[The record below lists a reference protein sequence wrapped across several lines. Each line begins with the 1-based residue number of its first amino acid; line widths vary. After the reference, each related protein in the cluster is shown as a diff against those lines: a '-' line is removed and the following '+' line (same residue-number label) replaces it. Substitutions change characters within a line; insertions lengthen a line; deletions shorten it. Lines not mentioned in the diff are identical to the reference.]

1 MGECEVCG
9 NRYDKS
15 FEIVMRG
22 ERHTFDC
29 FECAIQALAVTCDH
43 CGCRILGHGLE
54 SNGRFFCCAHCAR
67 QEDAPQLRDRA
78 DGRETRAHA

>member
-1 MGECEVCG
+1 MAECEVCG

-15 FEIVMRG
+15 FEVVMG
-22 ERHTFDC
+22 GARHTFDC
-29 FECAIQALAVTCDH
+29 FECAIHALAVSCDH

-78 DGRETRAHA
+78 ESRETGAQH